1 MNTKTT
7 MTKKRILF
15 ITAFLALVVF
25 AVCALA
31 ACSRKDNSPPAN
43 TATYTV
49 SFNTNGGSP
58 VSKQYVKS
66 GGRVEKPADPIK
78 GGKTFDGWCKDAALT
93 DLWQFDV
100 DTVTSDITLHARWL
114 TAGGVVEP
122 GITEYTVT
130 FVTNCA
136 ASVSSQTVAVGGKVY
151 EPSPITNGSKV
162 FDGWYKNIGCT
173 EPWDFAVDTV
183 DGPTTLY
190 AAWKDG
196 GAQVVTYTVTYNSN
210 GGSAVASE
218 TVRSGG
224 RATQPTAP
232 TKSGKI
238 FGGWFKEP
246 TCVNAW
252 DFSKDTVN
260 GATTLYAKWTDA
272 PVIDPGKKSWTVT
285 FLSNGGSNIP
295 SQTVNEGGKVVKPA
309 DPTNSDKVFGGWFKN
324 EDCTEAWNFSVD
336 TVDGNVT
343 LYAKWTNSSVKP
355 IDPSR
360 STATVT
366 FNVGLDA
373 RKAGVYNPAA
383 QTVNVGSLITAP
395 SVKRPNYTI
404 SGWKVENGS
413 TKWNFATDKLNTDT
427 TLFAE
432 WTKGSSGGGTD
443 EREDYTVGSNM
454 QNSNTLYIHYKRSDG
469 NYAGWHVWAW
479 NGSETANKWYEPDEK
494 LQDKSGTVIPVP
506 LASSSTSSI
515 MFIVAKGN
523 WEEQSADISLTLGN
537 ALKVGSSYHWF
548 VWAGNVENG
557 RPYLQKASA
566 IEPPLQT
573 YEPLRESVGNV
584 DRSTAAAIPT
594 AKTATTCDEMGVG
607 YQIFVASFCDSNG
620 DGMGDIRG
628 IINKLDY
635 LDGLNVDVLWLTP
648 IQSSDSSH
656 GYDCYDYYAI
666 DPKFGTNADYRELVY
681 KAHSKGIKVI
691 MDLVVNHTS
700 QKNEWFIKSK
710 QGVVETVTYQDGTT
724 EKVNFRDVYR
734 WKNKSGNERWRGAG
748 NNWYFYSSFGDSMP
762 ELNYDYQP
770 TRNLMTDVA
779 TYWMSFGLDGFRL
792 DAIKHLFMWDE
803 SNNASGDTHAAQD
816 EAKDDGTGYDFNLT
830 KDVEVF
836 KEFNSK
842 LKAKFPNC
850 FILGEQLSGNEQ
862 AVSPFYEG
870 MDSLF
875 DFNTYYNLPKNIVSG
890 DAATQASY
898 LNRNAALYEKYR
910 GDRPINSMIT
920 SNHDITRLYNT
931 SVNGDVNKTKLYFAV
946 IMTMP
951 GLSWI
956 YYGDEIGL
964 VGKDIKDDR
973 YQRQS
978 MKWTETWQYKCSNNG
993 IPDYGINGGTKSVAT
1008 QETDGSSLLNYVRSL
1023 TKLRNDYP
1031 ALISGSATCSAEN
1044 GMLKITVTKQGES
1057 TMVVYHNFSSS
1068 QKTVSQSGT
1077 VVFGS
1082 KTVPAY
1088 GTVAIKQ

>member
-1 MNTKTT
+1 MNIKTT
-7 MTKKRILF
+7 MTKRKVLF
-15 ITAFLALVVF
+15 VAALIALVTVVAF
-25 AVCALA
+25 TLS
-31 ACSRKDNSPPAN
+31 ACSRKDNTKPAN

-58 VSKQYVKS
+58 VSKQYIKH
-66 GGRVEKPADPIK
+66 GGKVEKPTDPIK
-78 GGKTFDGWCKDAALT
+78 GGKTFDGWCKDPELT
-93 DLWQFDV
+93 VLWQFDI
-100 DTVTSDITLHARWL
+100 DTVTSDTVLHARWL
-114 TAGGVVEP
+114 TPGGEIDP

-136 ASVSSQTVAVGGKVY
+136 ATVPSQTVAVGGKVTA
-151 EPSPITNGSKV
+151 PSAITNGNKI
-162 FDGWYKNIGCT
+162 FDGWYENAGCT
-173 EPWDFAVDTV
+173 DAWDFAVDTV
-183 DGPTTLY
+183 DGPMTLY
-190 AAWKDG
+190 AAWKDPSG
-196 GAQVVTYTVTYNSN
+196 QVVTYTVTYDSN
-210 GGSAVASE
+210 GGSPVPSE
-218 TVRSGG
+218 SVRSGSH
-224 RATQPTAP
+224 ATQPTAP
-232 TKSGKI
+232 TKSGKL
-238 FGGWFKEP
+238 FGGWFKDENC
-246 TCVNAW
+246 TDAW
-252 DFSKDTVN
+252 DFDVDTVDGN
-260 GATTLYAKWTDA
+260 TTLYAKWTD
-272 PVIDPGKKSWTVT
+272 D
-285 FLSNGGSNIP
+285 
-295 SQTVNEGGKVVKPA
+295 
-309 DPTNSDKVFGGWFKN
+309 
-324 EDCTEAWNFSVD
+324 
-336 TVDGNVT
+336 
-343 LYAKWTNSSVKP
+343 SVKP

-373 RKAGVYNPAA
+373 RKEGVCNPVA
-383 QTVNVGSLITAP
+383 QTVNVGNKITAP
-395 SVKRPNYTI
+395 SVTRPNYTV

-413 TKWNFATDKLNTDT
+413 KKWNFATDTLSTDT

-432 WTKGSSGGGTD
+432 WTSGGSGGGNAD
-443 EREDYTVGSNM
+443 DREDYTVGSNM
-454 QNSNTLYIHYKRSDG
+454 QKSNTLYIHYKRSDD
-469 NYAGWHVWAW
+469 NYTGWHIWAW
-479 NGSETANKWYEPDEK
+479 GGSQTDSIWYEPDDR
-494 LQDKSGTVIPVP
+494 LQDKSGAVIPVP
-506 LASSSTSSI
+506 LKSSSTSSI
-515 MFIVAKGN
+515 KFIVAKGE
-523 WEEQSADISLTLGN
+523 WEEQSGDIALTLS
-537 ALKVGSSYHWF
+537 AAQKVGSSYHWF
-548 VWAGNVENG
+548 VRSGDVENG
-557 RPYLQKASA
+557 KPYLQKEGSGGGS
-566 IEPPLQT
+566 PLQT
-573 YEPLRESVGNV
+573 REPLRESICNV
-584 DRSTAAAIPT
+584 DRSVAASLPVAN
-594 AKTATTCDEMGVG
+594 TATTCDEMGVG
-607 YQIFVASFCDSNG
+607 YQIFVASFCDSNS

-628 IINKLDY
+628 IINKLNY

-648 IQSSDSSH
+648 VQSSDSSH

-681 KAHSKGIKVI
+681 KAHQKGIKVI

-710 QGVVETVTYQDGTT
+710 QGIVETVTYQDGTS

-734 WKNKSGNERWRGAG
+734 WKNKSSNGRWYGAG
-748 NNWYFYSSFGDSMP
+748 NNWYFYSSFGSGMP

-770 TRNLMTDVA
+770 TRNLMADVA
-779 TYWMSFGLDGFRL
+779 TYWMNFGLDGFRM

-850 FILGEQLSGNEQ
+850 FLLGEQLSGNEQ

-875 DFNTYYNLPKNIVSG
+875 DFNTYYNLPSKINSG

-898 LNRNAALYEKYR
+898 FNRNAALYERYR

-920 SNHDITRLYNT
+920 SNHDIPRLYNT
-931 SVNGDVNKTKLYFAV
+931 AVNGDVNKTKLYFAV
-946 IMTMP
+946 VMTMP

-964 VGKDIKDDR
+964 VGRSGDVSDQ

-978 MKWTETWQYKCSNNG
+978 MKWTESWQYKCSNNG
-993 IPDYGINGGTKSVAT
+993 IQDYGINGNTKSVAT
-1008 QETDGSSLLNYVRSL
+1008 QESDENSLLNYVKAV

-1031 ALISGSATCSAEN
+1031 TLISGKATCSTEN